1 MLKSLEKILC
11 TAEIDTSCGMLS
23 NERQRQCCEKALASL
38 DEGLTG
44 IDAGITLD
52 AVNVSNDYAIDSL
65 LELTGEKAR
74 EAVVNDVFSK
84 FCVGK

>member
-1 MLKSLEKILC
+1 ML
-11 TAEIDTSCGMLS
+11 A
-23 NERQRQCCEKALASL
+23 NERQRMCCEKAAESL
-38 DEGLTG
+38 EEALGG

-52 AVNVSNDYAIDSL
+52 AVNVSIDYAIEQL

-74 EAVVNDVFSK
+74 EAVVNEIFSK